1 MESTNG
7 NTTPVKKKK
16 SFSERSKRG
25 KLLSKKKE
33 DILIEP
39 PKADFE
45 TKMTAKEIERTKKW
59 QDMAVVERPNG
70 VIHYH
75 FPITKKVRRCERV
88 CVLIVVVAADV

>member
-1 MESTNG
+1 MDITNG
-7 NTTPVKKKK
+7 NGLGKKKK
-16 SFSERSKRG
+16 SFTERHKRS

-75 FPITKKVRRCERV
+75 FPITKKVV
-88 CVLIVVVAADV
+88 TIIY